1 MFINPHKVLLTAATC
16 VLFSFSSAFAQAPAP
31 NAAGDVDIQRG
42 VEYANHDGTSLKG
55 DLYQPKAPG
64 KYPAIIAVH
73 GGGWQG
79 GSPVAYRYWGP
90 YLAKQ
95 GIVVFAISYRLTR
108 PGQKT
113 YPQAVQDVRA
123 AIQFVRGR
131 GEAIKVDGERIGLQ
145 GGSAG
150 GHLVSLTALA
160 GEEAPFANAY
170 PNDPFASV
178 SARVKA
184 VVSFYGVYDL
194 QQQWNHDVLHRPLDN
209 ISEKFLG
216 ATPMD
221 NRKLYF
227 EASPM
232 SYVLKSKNTTSFY
245 LINGTEDDVVDR
257 SQSDNF
263 LLALKQA
270 GFFARRIVV
279 QGIGHYF
286 ESDPIEE
293 AFSKS
298 GEAAGPVVRF
308 LKERL

>member
-1 MFINPHKVLLTAATC
+1 MTIVLNRAALAAAAYVFAGLTYA
-16 VLFSFSSAFAQAPAP
+16 LAQAPAQNP
-31 NAAGDVDIQRG
+31 ASEVDIQRG

-55 DLYQPKAPG
+55 DLYLPKAPG
-64 KYPAIIAVH
+64 KYPALIAVH

-79 GSPVAYRYWGP
+79 GSPTAYRYWGP

-95 GIVVFAISYRLTR
+95 GIAVFAISYRLAK

-123 AIQFVRGR
+123 AIQFARGR

-170 PNDPFASV
+170 PNDPYASL

-227 EASPM
+227 DASPM

-263 LLALKQA
+263 LLALKQS